1 MLDLAAKIRKTEHS
15 ISLRASDRLLFGAA
29 DGSFGSSGRSGH
41 ILSSRKEGGAAAA
54 AAAAAASAGGS
65 GRDTQLDNIVRDSNK
80 IASEEIT
87 GLLASVVKD
96 RVFNHVRVE
105 GVNGGLGR

>member
-1 MLDLAAKIRKTEHS
+1 MLDLAAKIKKTEHS
-15 ISLRASDRLLFGAA
+15 ISLRASDRLLMAG
-29 DGSFGSSGRSGH
+29 GGGGTTGH
-41 ILSSRKEGGAAAA
+41 TIASRKEGGNAAAL
-54 AAAAAASAGGS
+54 AAASA

-96 RVFNHVRVE
+96 RVFNGVKVE
-105 GVNGGLGR
+105 RAGR

>member
-1 MLDLAAKIRKTEHS
+1 MLDLAAKIKKTEHS
-15 ISLRASDRLLFGAA
+15 ISLRASDRLLLAAGGGGGGA
-29 DGSFGSSGRSGH
+29 GH
-41 ILSSRKEGGAAAA
+41 TVASRKEGVSAAALA
-54 AAAAAASAGGS
+54 VASV

-96 RVFNHVRVE
+96 RVFNGVKVE
-105 GVNGGLGR
+105 RIRR

>member
-1 MLDLAAKIRKTEHS
+1 MLDLAAKIKKTEHS
-15 ISLRASDRLLFGAA
+15 ISLRVSDRLLMAGGGGGGGA
-29 DGSFGSSGRSGH
+29 GH
-41 ILSSRKEGGAAAA
+41 TIASRKEGGNTAAQT
-54 AAAAAASAGGS
+54 AASA

-96 RVFNHVRVE
+96 RVFNGVKVE
-105 GVNGGLGR
+105 RAGR

>member
-1 MLDLAAKIRKTEHS
+1 MLDLAAKIKKTEHS
-15 ISLRASDRLLFGAA
+15 ITLRASDRLLMAGGGGGGGA
-29 DGSFGSSGRSGH
+29 GH
-41 ILSSRKEGGAAAA
+41 TIASRKEGGNAAAMT
-54 AAAAAASAGGS
+54 AASA

-96 RVFNHVRVE
+96 RVFNGVKVE
-105 GVNGGLGR
+105 R